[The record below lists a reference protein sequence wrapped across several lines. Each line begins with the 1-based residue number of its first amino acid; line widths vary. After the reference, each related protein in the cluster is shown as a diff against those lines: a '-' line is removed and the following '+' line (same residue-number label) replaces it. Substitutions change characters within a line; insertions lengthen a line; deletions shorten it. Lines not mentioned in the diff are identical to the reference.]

1 MSHDHE
7 IYGVIRSRCSNTG
20 APGSRGSKKI
30 EETRYLENIRKWHK
44 DCWWRHEK
52 WRDGKRI
59 VYYGMVGV
67 KEIADLLFGIENN
80 GSITIVDGNSKNF
93 MLRLQSVSC
102 HVSGMGREYQL
113 IMWKGR

>member
-1 MSHDHE
+1 ME
-7 IYGVIRSRCSNTG
+7 RR
-20 APGSRGSKKI
+20 
-30 EETRYLENIRKWHK
+30 
-44 DCWWRHEK
+44 
-52 WRDGKRI
+52 KRI